1 MTDFDPS
8 RHRIVAVVT
17 DEEDPERGQHFHL
30 SMPDLVR
37 EIHETKVIESDS
49 TALQVINDRIDALA
63 SRPTPTELI
72 IPKIDNEIPKDLLE
86 RMQFIARGLDVL
98 RSKVEAL
105 EGQGTIT
112 PSDAND
118 LVRSFGS
125 RLDVTIEEKLADAI
139 GDIRSRLSVVEERES
154 PQVAKQLTKLA
165 EAVHAVSDLVSSV
178 EETVEQ
184 KSSQL
189 ERKYAKIASHINGVE
204 DRVGKLALF
213 GDLLATEVRKIGMA

>member
-1 MTDFDPS
+1 MTS
-8 RHRIVAVVT
+8 IGLVERSIKRTEAIVGSLAARAQDGVN
-17 DEEDPERGQHFHL
+17 G
-30 SMPDLVR
+30 
-37 EIHETKVIESDS
+37 
-49 TALQVINDRIDALA
+49 IDAEHNLLP
-63 SRPTPTELI
+63 SEPTTIVKTEIVEKLPDEYI
-72 IPKIDNEIPKDLLE
+72 E
-86 RMQFIARGLDVL
+86 RLQFIARGMDAL
-98 RSKVEAL
+98 RSRL
-105 EGQGTIT
+105 ELLEDQGTIT

-125 RLDVTIEEKLADAI
+125 RLDVTIEEKLANAI
-139 GDIRSRLSVVEERES
+139 GDIRSRLSVVEQRGS

-189 ERKYAKIASHINGVE
+189 ERKYAEIASHINGVE

>member
-1 MTDFDPS
+1 MTIP
-8 RHRIVAVVT
+8 VTGLAVHST
-17 DEEDPERGQHFHL
+17 NRTK
-30 SMPDLVR
+30 
-37 EIHETKVIESDS
+37 EIS
-49 TALQVINDRIDALA
+49 TALSARARDGVDGKVVAAQVVEQLPEEYIQRL
-63 SRPTPTELI
+63 
-72 IPKIDNEIPKDLLE
+72 
-86 RMQFIARGLDVL
+86 QFIARGMDAL
-98 RSKVEAL
+98 RVKIEAL
-105 EGQGTIT
+105 EGQGTLT

-139 GDIRSRLSVVEERES
+139 GDIRSRLSVVEQRES
-154 PQVAKQLTKLA
+154 PQVSNQLTKLA
-165 EAVHAVSDLVSSV
+165 EAVHAVSDLVASV

-189 ERKYAKIASHINGVE
+189 ERKYAEIASHINGVE